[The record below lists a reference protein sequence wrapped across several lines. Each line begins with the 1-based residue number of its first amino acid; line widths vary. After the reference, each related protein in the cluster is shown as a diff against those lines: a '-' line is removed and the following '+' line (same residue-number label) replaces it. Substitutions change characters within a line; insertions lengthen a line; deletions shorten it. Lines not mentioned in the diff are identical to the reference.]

1 VDKARAREGPTFS
14 HLQGKMHN
22 LIVGSWTSVT
32 GGIMKKSVKRTK
44 PKSSSKRAGVKSK
57 PKRSTKARTSSKSS
71 SSARSKLKRAA
82 KKVATAA
89 VLAAGAS
96 ALRTAVDELS
106 PNQKE
111 MEGVRSRTNRT
122 EAMKAKSKR

>member
-1 VDKARAREGPTFS
+1 VDKARAREGPAYS
-14 HLQGKMHN
+14 HLRKEKCTIS
-22 LIVGSWTSVT
+22 LW
-32 GGIMKKSVKRTK
+32 KLDKRNGRKAK

-111 MEGVRSRTNRT
+111 MEGVRSQTNRT